1 MHAETPAWPW
11 RQPSVSVHHY
21 GSSFGLVCKMNAPD
35 SGISKGLCILGILPS
50 VLSFLGAV
58 NIETLHITDFLF
70 KKIKN
75 FFT

>member
-1 MHAETPAWPW
+1 
-11 RQPSVSVHHY
+11 
-21 GSSFGLVCKMNAPD
+21 MNAPD